1 MRRKNAQ
8 TIGEVLNDFFKE
20 NAELRK
26 RILEIRIK
34 RAWGEVL
41 GPMIQQYTRNIYIKN
56 NTLYVSLT
64 SSVLRNEL
72 TMSRDKLIKSLNDY
86 AGSTVIHAIIIR

>member
-1 MRRKNAQ
+1 MKRKNAQ
-8 TIGEVLNDFFKE
+8 TISEVLNDFFKE

-41 GPMIQQYTRNIYIKN
+41 GPMIQQYTHNIYIKN
-56 NTLYVSLT
+56 DTLYVSLT

-72 TMSRDKLIKSLNDY
+72 TLNRDKLVKSLNDY
-86 AGSTVIHAIIIR
+86 AGSTVIHTIIIR

>member
-8 TIGEVLNDFFKE
+8 TIGEALKDFFEE
-20 NAELRK
+20 NTELRK
-26 RILEIRIK
+26 KILEIRIK
-34 RAWGEVL
+34 RAWEEVL
-41 GPMIQQYTRNIYIKN
+41 GPMIQQYTRNIYVKN

-72 TMSRDKLIKSLNDY
+72 TLSRDKLVKSLNNY
-86 AGSTVIHAIIIR
+86 AGSVVIHTIIIR